1 MASASNDGTAPD
13 PWHAQLGA
21 LGAFIRAQRQLADLS
36 LREMAALTRI
46 SNAYLSQVERGL
58 HQPSLTVLRAIADAL
73 GLTTDQLL
81 AKAGW
86 TRAVADDVPPGQQAN
101 TEASIRNDTGTLCG
115 LAYPFQRNTAGATM
129 PPTPPEGEVF
139 DEIYF
144 AVFAHDDLKGIAYF
158 DPEPPLAKEIIAAGE
173 WLDGAYRAIFQGAHG
188 NFADLGFNTFG

>member
-1 MASASNDGTAPD
+1 MASASDDGTAPD

-86 TRAVADDVPPGQQAN
+86 TKAVADDVPAGQQAS
-101 TEASIRNDTGTLCG
+101 TEASIRSDPRLTE
-115 LAYPFQRNTAGATM
+115 AQREALLGVYRNFI
-129 PPTPPEGEVF
+129 EGRSSRS
-139 DEIYF
+139 
-144 AVFAHDDLKGIAYF
+144 G
-158 DPEPPLAKEIIAAGE
+158 G
-173 WLDGAYRAIFQGAHG
+173 
-188 NFADLGFNTFG
+188 

>member
-1 MASASNDGTAPD
+1 MASASNDGTAPV

-21 LGAFIRAQRQLADLS
+21 LGSFIRAQRQLADLS

-101 TEASIRNDTGTLCG
+101 TEASIRSDPRLTD
-115 LAYPFQRNTAGATM
+115 AQREALLGVYRSFI
-129 PPTPPEGEVF
+129 EGRS
-139 DEIYF
+139 
-144 AVFAHDDLKGIAYF
+144 GRS
-158 DPEPPLAKEIIAAGE
+158 G
-173 WLDGAYRAIFQGAHG
+173 G
-188 NFADLGFNTFG
+188 

>member
-73 GLTTDQLL
+73 GLTTEQLL

-86 TRAVADDVPPGQQAN
+86 AQAQPHGAPAGGCAAAAADP
-101 TEASIRNDTGTLCG
+101 
-115 LAYPFQRNTAGATM
+115 
-129 PPTPPEGEVF
+129 
-139 DEIYF
+139 
-144 AVFAHDDLKGIAYF
+144 
-158 DPEPPLAKEIIAAGE
+158 
-173 WLDGAYRAIFQGAHG
+173 
-188 NFADLGFNTFG
+188 

>member
-58 HQPSLTVLRAIADAL
+58 HQPSLTVLRAIAEAL

-86 TRAVADDVPPGQQAN
+86 TRAVADDVSPGEQAN
-101 TEASIRNDTGTLCG
+101 TEASIRSDPRLTD
-115 LAYPFQRNTAGATM
+115 AQREALLG
-129 PPTPPEGEVF
+129 VYRSF
-139 DEIYF
+139 I
-144 AVFAHDDLKGIAYF
+144 
-158 DPEPPLAKEIIAAGE
+158 
-173 WLDGAYRAIFQGAHG
+173 DGRSGRSG
-188 NFADLGFNTFG
+188 G